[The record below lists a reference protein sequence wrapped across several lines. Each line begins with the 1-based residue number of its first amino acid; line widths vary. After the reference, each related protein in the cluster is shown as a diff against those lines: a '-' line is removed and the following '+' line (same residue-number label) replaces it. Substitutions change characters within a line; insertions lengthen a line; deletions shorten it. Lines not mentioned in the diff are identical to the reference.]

1 VCGDEFAAHDAVVP
15 PGRPREGFPVLLL
28 DPVGQQERRE
38 AEAPEQGRDE
48 DPAAAASPGDEAAV
62 EAREADRETPPA
74 HGRDGHAASQRKF
87 FEQRRDEEQRHEERD
102 GEVDDDDQREIGQ
115 IEPLLLGQQPD
126 DAQRPDGGQQRS
138 EDRDE
143 DAPVAVVAVM
153 VHHDDRRVDDDAQR
167 HGDAGQRVDVD
178 VQVQEVVEDRRH
190 EDIDGQRRG
199 DDGQVAQV
207 AAHGEDE
214 REQDGDAEQRAQ
226 VDLLQLARDVFRGVV
241 GERGRQ
247 LGRETLLEARH
258 LLLDRR
264 GHPEHVRV
272 RLAGDRQGDRVQS
285 VDAEIAR
292 RPLLLPAGRGEVAQV
307 VDAAVAFG
315 DGNLPE
321 VGCAPVAEAEDHGA
335 LRAVLPGQGRQ
346 PDDVVAEVGA
356 ESRGEVGGGDSR
368 GLRRLGVEADDP
380 FVGRDARQGDLP
392 DAFDL
397 GEGRRDVRRDELL
410 DAFGREVGLDGIDE
424 RLGLLPV
431 PRRRERNVGVA
442 DPFGELGVEVPDR
455 GGDLEAGRRHV
466 GSLGEGEPDAAGALR
481 RGGGDAR
488 VSRDGRERPL
498 DARGDVLF
506 DEPRRGV
513 GPGEVDPDA
522 ALGGGRRVLDA
533 EHR

>member
-1 VCGDEFAAHDAVVP
+1 MK
-15 PGRPREGFPVLLL
+15 
-28 DPVGQQERRE
+28 RR
-38 AEAPEQGRDE
+38 
-48 DPAAAASPGDEAAV
+48 
-62 EAREADRETPPA
+62 
-74 HGRDGHAASQRKF
+74 QRKF

-102 GEVDDDDQREIGQ
+102 GEVDDDDQREIDQ
-115 IEPLLLGQQPD
+115 VEPLLLGQQPD

-226 VDLLQLARDVFRGVV
+226 VDLLQFARDVFRGVV

-335 LRAVLPGQGRQ
+335 LRAVL
-346 PDDVVAEVGA
+346 VGSVLA
-356 ESRGEVGGGDSR
+356 AILEFPEI
-368 GLRRLGVEADDP
+368 L
-380 FVGRDARQGDLP
+380 FQ
-392 DAFDL
+392 
-397 GEGRRDVRRDELL
+397 
-410 DAFGREVGLDGIDE
+410 
-424 RLGLLPV
+424 LPV
-431 PRRRERNVGVA
+431 VCLILKYVGNA
-442 DPFGELGVEVPDR
+442 GSYSTGYCCKCHEFTPTFLCHAKNPFLVMVMHKSSPMGHIMPYCYYCNTNGKKKKQQIVKKQ
-455 GGDLEAGRRHV
+455 
-466 GSLGEGEPDAAGALR
+466 
-481 RGGGDAR
+481 
-488 VSRDGRERPL
+488 
-498 DARGDVLF
+498 
-506 DEPRRGV
+506 
-513 GPGEVDPDA
+513 
-522 ALGGGRRVLDA
+522 
-533 EHR
+533 